1 MARFWQIFETGKLT
15 LKFKFHMKK
24 VLLTLTVFAS
34 AICATAQTT
43 TTAPASAQKP
53 AAPASL
59 AEITFE
65 TDVHDFGTIAYGGN
79 GTYEFKFKNTGKEPL
94 IISEAKGSCGCT
106 VPTYPKNVPIK
117 PGESQVIKVTYDTKR
132 AGNFTKTVSIQS
144 NAKTPEKVI
153 TIKGNVEPAPVEEAF
168 PANGKK
174 DDGATPFEKH

>member
-1 MARFWQIFETGKLT
+1 
-15 LKFKFHMKK
+15 MKK
-24 VLLTLTVFAS
+24 LVFTLSIMAFTMSVN
-34 AICATAQTT
+34 AQVTP
-43 TTAPASAQKP
+43 TAPAKTVS
-53 AAPASL
+53 ASL

-65 TDVHDFGTIAYGGN
+65 TEVHDFGKIEYAGN

-117 PGESQVIKVTYDTKR
+117 PGESQAIKVTYDTKR
-132 AGNFTKTVSIQS
+132 AGNFTKTVTVHS
-144 NAKTPEKVI
+144 NAKTPEKII
-153 TIKGNVEPAPVEEAF
+153 TIKGHVDPAPVEEAF

>member
-1 MARFWQIFETGKLT
+1 
-15 LKFKFHMKK
+15 MKK
-24 VLLTLTVFAS
+24 VVLTFSILTAAFFAN
-34 AICATAQTT
+34 AQTT
-43 TTAPASAQKP
+43 TTAPA
-53 AAPASL
+53 AATTAPVSQ
-59 AEITFE
+59 AEMTFE
-65 TDVHDFGTIAYGGN
+65 TDVHDFGAIEYAGN

-132 AGNFTKTVSIQS
+132 AGNFTKTVTIHS
-144 NAKTPEKVI
+144 NAKTGDKI
-153 TIKGNVEPAPVEEAF
+153 LTIKGHVDPAPTEEAF